1 MSAYEAIR
9 AEFLAAEPG
18 FFGADRLAAQLAFNM
33 VDLCG
38 RIDMKQHE
46 TAIII
51 LTGLLVLLPLSA
63 FACPVP
69 VFRYA
74 LERWAPDYYDAV
86 IISRGRIAENDPAVS
101 FLRSKM
107 EEGLNLR
114 ISEIDIASNTK
125 DAANSEPAEMIKSLL
140 EGRMPEKMPAMALWY
155 PWQRGQ
161 TPPVWLDEFTSS
173 AMTALIQSPKRQ
185 ELAKRL
191 TKGQSAV
198 WILVESGHAKKDK
211 AALQLLNQELE
222 TAARQLKEEAP
233 AFVDELEM
241 PGLSYEFST
250 LAVSRSDPQERVML
264 ALLLKS
270 EPDLH
275 EYADEPIVFPVFGRG
290 RALYAL
296 VAEGINVDNIRETI
310 AFLVGPCGCEI
321 KMLNPGVDLLM
332 AVNWDAVVMQFY
344 EEFYEVEEAMPEL
357 TSVFPEEPA
366 DANSSLVTRDSSI
379 EQKAMDDETR
389 SLGVIGT
396 AAVSLAAIL
405 LVVGLGTLAVS
416 RRKK

>member
-1 MSAYEAIR
+1 M
-9 AEFLAAEPG
+9 
-18 FFGADRLAAQLAFNM
+18 
-33 VDLCG
+33 
-38 RIDMKQHE
+38 DMKQRWTE
-46 TAIII
+46 KSKIKDKTLKLWNSRLVATTLLRFAFCI
-51 LTGLLVLLPLSA
+51 LIFAFLTCSA

-74 LERWAPDYYDAV
+74 MERWAQDYYDAV
-86 IISRGRIAENDPAVS
+86 IIHRGRIAEDDPAVS

-114 ISEIDIASNTK
+114 LSEIDISSNTE
-125 DAANSEPAEMIKSLL
+125 DEAGPEPAEQVKSLL
-140 EGRMPEKMPAMALWY
+140 GGQIPEKLPAIALWY

-173 AMTALIQSPKRQ
+173 AMTALVQSPKRQ

-198 WILVESGHAKKDK
+198 WILLESGHADKDK

-222 TAARQLKEEAP
+222 TAARQLKEMSP
-233 AFVDELEM
+233 SYVDDLEM

-250 LAVSRSDPQERVML
+250 LTVSRSDPQERVLL
-264 ALLLKS
+264 ALLLNS

-275 EYADEPIVFPVFGRG
+275 EYVDEPIVFPVFGRG
-290 RALYAL
+290 RVLYAL

-310 AFLVGPCGCEI
+310 SFLVGPCGCEI
-321 KMLNPGVDLLM
+321 KMMSPGVDLLM
-332 AVNWDAVVMQFY
+332 AVNWDAAVMQFY
-344 EEFYEVEEAMPEL
+344 EEFYEIEEALPEL

-366 DANSSLVTRDSSI
+366 DTNSSLVTRDSSI
-379 EQKAMDDETR
+379 EPRAANDETR
-389 SLGVIGT
+389 SLGLMGT
-396 AAVSLAAIL
+396 TAVSLAAIL
-405 LVVGLGTLAVS
+405 LVVASVTLVVS